1 MKWLESITDSMD
13 MNISKL
19 GEIVEDGGA
28 WHAAG
33 HGVSKSGIRL
43 SDWPPPPTNHKFIF
57 HVCNSISAYM
67 WNLPPKKRKK
77 KKKRVDFPGGSD
89 GKESACNS
97 GDLVSIP
104 ESGICLGEGN
114 GHPLLYSCL
123 ENPMDRGAWQA
134 TIHGVAKIRTW
145 LSD

>member
-1 MKWLESITDSMD
+1 MRWLESITDSMD

-43 SDWPPPPTNHKFIF
+43 SDGPPTPTNYKFIF

-67 WNLPPKKRKK
+67 
-77 KKKRVDFPGGSD
+77 
-89 GKESACNS
+89 
-97 GDLVSIP
+97 
-104 ESGICLGEGN
+104 
-114 GHPLLYSCL
+114 
-123 ENPMDRGAWQA
+123 
-134 TIHGVAKIRTW
+134 
-145 LSD
+145 